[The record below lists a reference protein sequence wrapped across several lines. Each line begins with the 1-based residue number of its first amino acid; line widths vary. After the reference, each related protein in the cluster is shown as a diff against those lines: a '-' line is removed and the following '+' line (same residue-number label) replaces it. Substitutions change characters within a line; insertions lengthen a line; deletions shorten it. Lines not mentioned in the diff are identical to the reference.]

1 MVRFAYER
9 AGALMS
15 IFSKLLAFVFI
26 FMLIACVL
34 YVVFGQV
41 TVRKLRK
48 NSKTRDELGLQLVS
62 GWDIIN
68 VAQAL
73 SFPESWSKKLEKSS
87 ISFFYANT
95 KVLRENTNRLDRI
108 LGALFYWTMMSSGL
122 SGALLVFLNSI
133 GVFSK

>member
-73 SFPESWSKKLEKSS
+73 SFPESWSKKLRSEEHTSELQSRPHLVCRLLLEK
-87 ISFFYANT
+87 
-95 KVLRENTNRLDRI
+95 K
-108 LGALFYWTMMSSGL
+108 
-122 SGALLVFLNSI
+122 
-133 GVFSK
+133 KKK